1 MKDHL
6 EGLFVPLTTPFDP
19 ATGDVA
25 AVALRENTRALLEAG
40 VDGVV
45 AAGSTG
51 EAPLLTDPEA
61 RRSVGWLR
69 DVVPEDRWLVA
80 GAGRES
86 TRAAISACRT
96 AAEEGADAVL
106 VRPPAYFCDAMTNRA
121 LADHFRH
128 VADESPI
135 PVLLYNMPKYTHVPL
150 SDSLLASL
158 VDHQNIVGA
167 KDSSGDLKNFAAY
180 REAAPDWAMFIG
192 SGALF
197 YSALE
202 LGAVGGILA
211 VADFAAPTCVEIARA
226 FTQGDRAEAGRAQ
239 ERLTPLHKTI
249 VGKFG
254 PAGVKCAMDV
264 VGLAGGKVR
273 PPLQD
278 LVAKDRDQVEKVL
291 RTARLATA

>member
-1 MKDHL
+1 
-6 EGLFVPLTTPFDP
+6 
-19 ATGDVA
+19 
-25 AVALRENTRALLEAG
+25 
-40 VDGVV
+40 
-45 AAGSTG
+45 
-51 EAPLLTDPEA
+51 
-61 RRSVGWLR
+61 
-69 DVVPEDRWLVA
+69 
-80 GAGRES
+80 
-86 TRAAISACRT
+86 
-96 AAEEGADAVL
+96 
-106 VRPPAYFCDAMTNRA
+106 
-121 LADHFRH
+121 
-128 VADESPI
+128 
-135 PVLLYNMPKYTHVPL
+135 
-150 SDSLLASL
+150 
-158 VDHQNIVGA
+158 
-167 KDSSGDLKNFAAY
+167 
-180 REAAPDWAMFIG
+180 MFIG